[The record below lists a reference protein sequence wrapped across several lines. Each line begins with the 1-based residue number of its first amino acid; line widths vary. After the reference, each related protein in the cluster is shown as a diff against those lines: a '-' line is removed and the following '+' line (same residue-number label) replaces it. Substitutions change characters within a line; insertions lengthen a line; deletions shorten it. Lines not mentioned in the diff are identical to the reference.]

1 MKTLIDEIQGHKAS
15 IYGEK
20 ETFFNILN
28 QSMKDKKSKKTVNIL
43 ANQLGIEASPG
54 ERNNTDEFQSARK
67 HDDSC
72 IELKA

>member
-1 MKTLIDEIQGHKAS
+1 
-15 IYGEK
+15 
-20 ETFFNILN
+20 
-28 QSMKDKKSKKTVNIL
+28 MKDKKSKKTVNIL